1 MTDSNFDGSWV
12 LACQTI
18 RGTGFLGTSLD
29 IPTSI
34 QVDFEIEGRKES
46 FPAIGVIPDG
56 LSVQDQT
63 KGYYKYDAEMYS
75 VTLLEDTL
83 LAGCVRRRPAPGG
96 QAEDDDTDVFIA
108 TRKPTVPP
116 DGD

>member
-12 LACQTI
+12 LACQPI

-29 IPTSI
+29 IQEST
-34 QVDFEIEGRKES
+34 QVDFEIEGQKES
-46 FPAIGVIPDG
+46 FYAIGLIPDG

-83 LAGCVRRRPAPGG
+83 LAGSVRRRATPGG
-96 QAEDDDTDVFIA
+96 EGEDDDTDVFIA
-108 TRKPTVPP
+108 TRKPTLPP